1 MARRSLR
8 GRHWAILMAAHSG
21 TNTPSVPVF
30 CAAPGRSRRT
40 CEASSGVP
48 TLAAVVVLRA
58 AVEVEVADGL
68 RRTFGPGDLLR
79 AEDSDGLG
87 HVTMSAGIRR

>member
-1 MARRSLR
+1 MHRAR
-8 GRHWAILMAAHSG
+8 
-21 TNTPSVPVF
+21 
-30 CAAPGRSRRT
+30 RSRRT

-58 AVEVEVADGL
+58 AVEVEVTDGL

-79 AEDSDGLG
+79 AEDSDGIG
-87 HVTMSAGIRR
+87 HVTRPVGDPPLEGLFLPG

>member
-1 MARRSLR
+1 
-8 GRHWAILMAAHSG
+8 MAAHSG
-21 TNTPSVPVF
+21 ADTPSVPVF

-48 TLAAVVVLRA
+48 TLAAVVLRA

-79 AEDSDGLG
+79 AEDSDGIG